1 MNRLII
7 VPTQLILLFGV
18 PAAHG
23 RRDVPV
29 FVLAADHE
37 ADLARGVGGDGGVG
51 VFDRGEDFFAGFFEV
66 GDEGEVEPL
75 VLRCKKGGGRIS
87 LDSKRGERQRGR
99 MWVYCVFSEQNCRR
113 MRTDNLGS

>member
-7 VPTQLILLFGV
+7 VPTQLILLFRI
-18 PAAHG
+18 PAPHG
-23 RRDVPV
+23 GRDVSV
-29 FVLAADHE
+29 FIFAADHE

-51 VFDRGEDFFAGFFEV
+51 VFDRREDFFAGFLEV

-75 VLRCKKGGGRIS
+75 VLRCKGGEGWIS
-87 LDSKRGERQRGR
+87 LGSKRGGR
-99 MWVYCVFSEQNCRR
+99 ESVCVSLSKFCRR

>member
-7 VPTQLILLFGV
+7 VPTQLILLVGI

-29 FVLAADHE
+29 FILAADHE
-37 ADLARGVGGDGGVG
+37 ADLARRVGGDGGVG
-51 VFDRGEDFFAGFFEV
+51 VFDRGEDFFAGFLEI
-66 GDEGEVEPL
+66 GDQGEVEPL
-75 VLRCKKGGGRIS
+75 VLRCKGGGWIS
-87 LDSKRGERQRGR
+87 LDSKRGEREYVC
-99 MWVYCVFSEQNCRR
+99 MSKQNCRR